1 MAVIGPFSLI
11 LISHQPNTIMT
22 QPNNDLPP
30 LKNIEKSGT
39 YVLKLIKPKDDKMLE
54 RFKVNKKG
62 YASCRLFFVDG
73 DGNCMTKNYSV
84 EFGKGLAMLVGK
96 MTGSFT
102 PEAPTSITID
112 NLIRYV
118 SPAFGKKATIEI
130 EATEDKPWNGKMQYN
145 YKLTKITAID
155 KAIYADKPDDI
166 PASFSSE
173 AEEAPPF

>member
-1 MAVIGPFSLI
+1 MARLGPFTIS
-11 LISHQPNTIMT
+11 ISHQPDTKMNP
-22 QPNNDLPP
+22 PNKDLPP

-39 YVLKLIKPKDDKMLE
+39 YVMKLIKPKDDKMLE

-73 DGNCMTKNYSV
+73 DGNCLTKNYSV

-102 PEAPTSITID
+102 PEAPTSITVD

-118 SPAFGKKATIEI
+118 APAFGKRATIEI
-130 EATEDKPWNGKMQYN
+130 EATEDKEWNGKMQYN
-145 YKLTKITAID
+145 YKLKKITPAD
-155 KAIYADKPDDI
+155 PAVYGAKAADDI
-166 PASFSSE
+166 PESFTSGADE
-173 AEEAPPF
+173 QVPF

>member
-1 MAVIGPFSLI
+1 MNP
-11 LISHQPNTIMT
+11 PT
-22 QPNNDLPP
+22 NDLPP

-39 YVLKLIKPKDDKMLE
+39 YVLKLVKPKDDKMLE
-54 RFKVNKKG
+54 RFKMNKKG
-62 YASCRLFFVDG
+62 FASCRLFFVDG

-96 MTGSFT
+96 FTGNFT
-102 PEAPTSITID
+102 PEPPTSMTVE

-118 SPAFGKKATIEI
+118 SPAFGKKATVEI
-130 EATEDKPWNGKMQYN
+130 EATPDKEWNGKMQFN
-145 YKLTKITAID
+145 YKLRKITT
-155 KAIYADKPDDI
+155 ADSSVYEKQTGEI